1 MLENSKLEFWGEN
14 CGILWHRWGFR
25 SVRSWRRGE
34 IEIEFAEMDGDDDV
48 VDSVDDVVDSV
59 DDVANF

>member
-1 MLENSKLEFWGEN
+1 M
-14 CGILWHRWGFR
+14 WGFR
-25 SVRSWRRGE
+25 SVRIWRRGE
-34 IEIEFAEMDGDDDV
+34 IEIWFAKMDSEDDV